1 MAPETLVDLLAEEGI
16 RPKSYAPGHTEKLI
30 CPRCGGGRSREQSL
44 SLTIDDDAM
53 GAAWKCHRGHCG
65 WSHGGRIASADRR
78 RGPLPSEVSRPIQKP
93 VAHSPEQQARPQWL
107 YGWFEDRRIS
117 RATVDAFGCYAARHW
132 FPDGGEQEAIVFPYR
147 HGGEL
152 VNRKYRSRD
161 KQLMQD
167 KDPLP
172 SLEPAWRV
180 RRRRLEARNA
190 AIRDARAFFPEEAD
204 WPAARAMERALAAC
218 VDAQRRRRLAGL
230 PPDPVAPGTRT
241 EAVRRI
247 ADLNEG
253 CELERRT
260 IFNALRE
267 GAG

>member
-1 MAPETLVDLLAEEGI
+1 MVSALPTPLLRERTAVGVSEVGSRAGVDRDHNHFFTRAKWQEKDTGMGAHDPAVLDRIL
-16 RPKSYAPGHTEKLI
+16 RPGHL
-30 CPRCGGGRSREQSL
+30 L
-44 SLTIDDDAM
+44 ST
-53 GAAWKCHRGHCG
+53 
-65 WSHGGRIASADRR
+65 ADV
-78 RGPLPSEVSRPIQKP
+78 LLLSQ
-93 VAHSPEQQARPQWL
+93 
-107 YGWFEDRRIS
+107 
-117 RATVDAFGCYAARHW
+117 C
-132 FPDGGEQEAIVFPYR
+132 
-147 HGGEL
+147 
-152 VNRKYRSRD
+152 
-161 KQLMQD
+161 
-167 KDPLP
+167 
-172 SLEPAWRV
+172 LEPAWRV

-218 VDAQRRRRLAGL
+218 VDARRRRRLAGL

>member
-1 MAPETLVDLLAEEGI
+1 MNGEAQAFDLGSIL
-16 RPKSYAPGHTEKLI
+16 RPGHVLTVEEVLA
-30 CPRCGGGRSREQSL
+30 L
-44 SLTIDDDAM
+44 S
-53 GAAWKCHRGHCG
+53 
-65 WSHGGRIASADRR
+65 
-78 RGPLPSEVSRPIQKP
+78 
-93 VAHSPEQQARPQWL
+93 AR
-107 YGWFEDRRIS
+107 
-117 RATVDAFGCYAARHW
+117 
-132 FPDGGEQEAIVFPYR
+132 
-147 HGGEL
+147 
-152 VNRKYRSRD
+152 
-161 KQLMQD
+161 
-167 KDPLP
+167 
-172 SLEPAWRV
+172 LEPGWRV

-230 PPDPVAPGTRT
+230 PLDPVAPGTRA